1 MKHFES
7 FWLSFLCLVCLFSSC
22 LCFSSCSS
30 SDNDDDSNLT
40 GFEETW
46 EKVTGL
52 SSSGLGEIK
61 LLSCDQVEYL
71 PYEDKDYSVI
81 NKSAF
86 VFSGIKNNKLWLSVY
101 EPNVFNANN
110 WLDINAKD
118 GFRKVLEWSDSKE
131 FDFNKRL
138 DKYLSSG

>member
-86 VFSGIKNNKLWLSVY
+86 VFSGIKGSPV
-101 EPNVFNANN
+101 
-110 WLDINAKD
+110 
-118 GFRKVLEWSDSKE
+118 KVCGLGID
-131 FDFNKRL
+131 L
-138 DKYLSSG
+138 H